1 MPHTRGKKG
10 VDDARVQDGEQ
21 AYLEKN
27 FTLAREIWEPIAEA
41 GDAEAEGWLGALYAN
56 GLGVDKDAARAF
68 AYYLRSAE
76 HGNPLAANNV
86 GAMYA
91 KGDGVATDP
100 ARGVSGFSAQPRA
113 ATPWASS
120 ITP

>member
-1 MPHTRGKKG
+1 MLG
-10 VDDARVQDGEQ
+10 VQDGEQ

-86 GAMYA
+86 
-91 KGDGVATDP
+91 
-100 ARGVSGFSAQPRA
+100 
-113 ATPWASS
+113 
-120 ITP
+120 